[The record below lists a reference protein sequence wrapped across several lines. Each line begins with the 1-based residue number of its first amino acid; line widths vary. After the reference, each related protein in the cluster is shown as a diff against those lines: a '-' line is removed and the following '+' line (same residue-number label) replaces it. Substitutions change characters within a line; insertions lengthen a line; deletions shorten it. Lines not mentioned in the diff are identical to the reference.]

1 MPPKTSKVALLK
13 KALPKTSKETAN
25 LAEDTSDDH
34 VPHDTTNK
42 KPDKESTITYLYNMI
57 SNPQL
62 RAVGADFIEKLIYLY
77 FLYLFQKGVGATFN
91 AFDSMLLGAFN
102 NITGHAPD
110 DNEERLDLTRVRYAN
125 EEAEAPQRRLSAEEL
140 REIVELTNEAHRIAM
155 QQQAPH
161 EITSTSRRTPL
172 LMIMPEEEEENA
184 GALSRGSTRGSTPP
198 YAMGGSIGKNALKAL
213 LLTALTTAVGAY
225 AIKSVEDDKNLNYDA
240 ERRDPY
246 TIPPKKAPYDIDV
259 NTKNWVNRYKE
270 DAQKELELGGRFS
283 KLEKL
288 AAKKTTKKKPII
300 KNSGSDAYAEAFR
313 KGFTQSDPY
322 AMGATPTQLHSESEF
337 SSEEK
342 LIEASEEFKDD
353 IQYAKD
359 NNLSG
364 NALKVFVSICLL
376 AGVAWGMHG
385 DGVDTFVLDRGQILY
400 DSINNVSLSGVTDYV
415 NSMFPLTTTHLGRN
429 RTSDYERG
437 LYYNDEEEAPYYPGF
452 RSSAPM
458 RADGLK
464 KTIGGK
470 TKSKKVSE
478 AMGNAPEP
486 ISETFYQKRIKP
498 VVNKIYNVLTSDES
512 ITVAKTVAQLAFL
525 TAVMY
530 GIREAGSAMLSP
542 SADMIVTAIED
553 INRRARTA
561 RAIQD
566 LEQLRS
572 DTLSRT
578 GMTLEEQDAE
588 RVKESEEFKNMNEED
603 LPWWQWHLRDRH
615 DYEPN
620 QDYKPNLQLSPNS
633 SPMRDIRDVDKYRLS
648 RYAGEHYDEDI
659 SPQEY
664 NKQVKMVNKI
674 FPTLEGYKNLSR
686 KQRANLIRDYDSEN
700 EETKTGRGLYAGN
713 HLSNNT
719 IAKLKKVAKKIYDN
733 IKSKK
738 GQMAVKGLTV
748 AAITAGL
755 IKLMHSRMRSPPE
768 NSPTLTPS
776 DAYAV
781 AADNNYNLLYYGM
794 PDK

>member
-1 MPPKTSKVALLK
+1 MPPKKSKVSLLK
-13 KALPKTSKETAN
+13 LENSKNSNLSALPKTSKEDAN
-25 LAEDTSDDH
+25 LTEDTSDDD
-34 VPHDTTNK
+34 VSHDTTNK

-62 RAVGADFIEKLIYLY
+62 RAVGAEFIEKLIYLY

-110 DNEERLDLTRVRYAN
+110 DNEGRLDLTRVRYAN
-125 EEAEAPQRRLSAEEL
+125 EEAEAPQRRLTAEEL

-155 QQQAPH
+155 QQQDPP
-161 EITSTSRRTPL
+161 EITPTPRRTPL
-172 LMIMPEEEEENA
+172 MIMPGDNG
-184 GALSRGSTRGSTPP
+184 GALS
-198 YAMGGSIGKNALKAL
+198 YDKMGAIGKDALKAL

-225 AIKSVEDDKNLNYDA
+225 AIKGVEDDKNLNYDA

-246 TIPPKKAPYDIDV
+246 TIPPKKAPYDIDT
-259 NTKNWVNRYKE
+259 NTKNWVNKYKE
-270 DAQKELELGGRFS
+270 STQYTAAGR
-283 KLEKL
+283 L
-288 AAKKTTKKKPII
+288 KKTTEKKPII
-300 KNSGSDAYAEAFR
+300 KN
-313 KGFTQSDPY
+313 KN
-322 AMGATPTQLHSESEF
+322 ATAAAARTNSESEFSIEEPRTNSESEF

-376 AGVAWGMHG
+376 AGVAWGMHD

-415 NSMFPLTTTHLGRN
+415 NSMFPTTTHLGRN
-429 RTSDYERG
+429 RASDYERG
-437 LYYNDEEEAPYYPGF
+437 IYFNDEEEPYYPGF
-452 RSSAPM
+452 STSAPM

-478 AMGNAPEP
+478 ARGNAPERTNSESEFS

-498 VVNKIYNVLTSDES
+498 VVNKIYNAITSDES

-525 TAVMY
+525 TAILY

-542 SADMIVTAIED
+542 SADMIATAIED
-553 INRRARTA
+553 INRRARTSQ
-561 RAIQD
+561 AIQNR
-566 LEQLRS
+566 EQLRS

-578 GMTLEEQDAE
+578 GMTLEEQNAE
-588 RVKESEEFKNMNEED
+588 RVKESEEFRRMNEED
-603 LPWWQWHLRDRH
+603 LPWWQWHLRNRH

-620 QDYKPNLQLSPNS
+620 QDYEPNLPLSPNS
-633 SPMRDIRDVDKYRLS
+633 KPTRDIRDVDKYRLS

-664 NKQVKMVNKI
+664 NKQVKMVDKI
-674 FPTLEGYKNLSR
+674 FPTLEGYKDLSR
-686 KQRANLIRDYDSEN
+686 RQRADLIRDYKAEN
-700 EETKTGRGLYAGN
+700 EETKTGRGLKKDAIK
-713 HLSNNT
+713 LSKDT
-719 IAKLKKVAKKIYDN
+719 MAKLKKVAKKIYDN

-748 AAITAGL
+748 ATITAGL
-755 IKLMHSRMRSPPE
+755 IKLMHSRMSSPPE
-768 NSPTLTPS
+768 NSQPS
-776 DAYAV
+776 QS
-781 AADNNYNLLYYGM
+781 DNNYNLLYYGI
-794 PDK
+794 PE